1 MERYIRR
8 AIDTLIER
16 RLEVVGAVVIE
27 GARGTGK
34 TVCGQQHAKSTV
46 WVDEEVSQRPLV
58 ADHPEILIAGDAPR
72 LLDEWQIM
80 PRLWNLVRREVDRRQ
95 APGQFILTGSAMPAD
110 DITRH
115 SGAGRFGRV
124 RMRPFTLFESMRPT
138 SFTSM
143 SDLLRGSAEPAGR
156 AVLDLQTLVE
166 HMVTGGWPA
175 LLERRHSGS
184 IWVRDYVE
192 ETTRIDL
199 AEIGTSGRRRD
210 PIKISR
216 VLRSISRSIG
226 SALRVSTIIQ
236 DTAGSEGTVSRDAVE
251 SYLDA
256 LRRVMLIE
264 EVPAWQPHVR
274 SATSLRVRPK
284 IYFVDPSIGPASLQL
299 SVDHM
304 LSDLSYV
311 GQVFENLV
319 MRDVLVYAQV
329 NDAKVSYYRDDSGLE
344 VDAVIEG
351 ENGAWLA
358 MEFKLGTSNVDLAA
372 SNLKRFSERIDVE
385 RMGTPRSL
393 VVVTGSGDAYTRPDG
408 VHVIPIEMLGP

>member
-1 MERYIRR
+1 MGRYISR
-8 AIDTLIER
+8 IVDSLIER

-34 TVCGQQHAKSTV
+34 TVCGQQHAKSAV
-46 WVDEEVSQRPLV
+46 WVDEELSDRPLV
-58 ADHPEILIAGDAPR
+58 ADHPEILIAGDVPR
-72 LLDEWQIM
+72 LLDEWQLL

-95 APGQFILTGSAMPAD
+95 APGQFILTGSAMPSD

-115 SGAGRFGRV
+115 SGAGRFGRI
-124 RMRPFTLFESMRPT
+124 RMRPFTTFESMRPT

-143 SDLLRGSAEPAGR
+143 SNLLRGSAEPAGR
-156 AVLDLQTLVE
+156 AALDLQTLVE
-166 HMVTGGWPA
+166 RMVTGGWPA
-175 LLERRHSGS
+175 LHERRHSGS

-210 PIKISR
+210 PIKIGR
-216 VLRSISRSIG
+216 VLRSISRSI
-226 SALRVSTIIQ
+226 SSPLRVSTIMQ
-236 DTAGSEGTVSRDAVE
+236 DTAGNDGGVSRDAVE

-274 SATSLRVRPK
+274 STTSLRVRPK

-299 SVDHM
+299 SVNHM
-304 LSDLSYV
+304 ISDLRYV

-319 MRDVLVYAQV
+319 MRDVLVYAQA
-329 NDAKVSYYRDDSGLE
+329 NEAKVSYYRDDNGLE
-344 VDAVIEG
+344 VDAVVEG

-372 SNLKRFSERIDVE
+372 SNLLRFSGRIDHA
-385 RMGTPRSL
+385 RMGAPRSL
-393 VVVTGSGDAYTRPDG
+393 VVVTGSGDAYTRADG
-408 VHVIPIEMLGP
+408 VHVIPIELLGP